1 MWPLVEAFILLEN
14 HYQKKN
20 KRVMLKQI
28 SLLVAVVLFV
38 VGCSSS
44 ASENHT
50 EVKKDTTKVEEVVE
64 TPLNDSLQ
72 MAKTL
77 EVMTNDSL
85 NAIANIMSGIVD
97 SSKVY
102 QYVQS
107 TADFK
112 VFSKNFDK
120 RWMKYDSTR
129 LMNLR
134 KFKEN
139 EISKVVKPQTTL
151 FYPFSGPDILHA
163 QTFFPE
169 ADKYVMI
176 GLEPVGS
183 LPEFKKEETD
193 SLDAYYNKVNTSL
206 NAILK
211 FSFFRTESMSK
222 DLKNKEVDGTL
233 HLLFLFLKRTGNQFS
248 SAKPVTVD
256 SLGNIQFVKSF
267 TDLKKLKTNT
277 RGVEIKFVDPHQ
289 QPKIVY
295 YFSLNAADGGLK
307 HNKGF
312 MAYLKN
318 MGTVNTYL
326 KGASY
331 LMHKDYFSMIR
342 KVILAQSQHVIQD
355 DSGIAFH
362 YFLDDTNKWNYSFFG
377 QYLKPIPMF
386 AQFYQKDLDSLYKQQ
401 GAKPIGFGIGYNF
414 KDKNSNF
421 MIATKQN

>member
-1 MWPLVEAFILLEN
+1 
-14 HYQKKN
+14 
-20 KRVMLKQI
+20 MLKQI
-28 SLLVAVVLFV
+28 SLLIAVVLFI

-44 ASENHT
+44 TSENHT
-50 EVKKDTTKVEEVVE
+50 EVKKDSIKVEQVAE
-64 TPLNDSLQ
+64 TLVDDSLQ
-72 MAKTL
+72 MAKTMQL
-77 EVMTNDSL
+77 PINDSL

-97 SSKVY
+97 ESPIY

-112 VFSKNFDK
+112 AFSKNFDR

-129 LMNLR
+129 LINLK
-134 KFKEN
+134 KFRDN

-163 QTFFPE
+163 QTFFPD

-183 LPEFKKEETD
+183 FPEFKKEETD
-193 SLDAYYNKVNTSL
+193 SLDSYFNKVNTSL

-256 SLGNIQFVKSF
+256 SIGNVVYVNSF
-267 TDLKKLKTNT
+267 ADLKKLKTNT
-277 RGVEIKFVDPHQ
+277 RGVEIKFNDIHQ
-289 QPKIVY
+289 QPKTVY

-362 YFLDDTNKWNYSFFG
+362 YFLDDTNKWNYTFYG

-386 AQFYQKDLDSLYKQQ
+386 AQFFQKDLDSLYKQQ
-401 GAKPIGFGIGYNF
+401 GSKPIGFGIGYNF

-421 MIATKQN
+421 MIATKQ